1 MLAALA
7 RGQHSAYSERCDR
20 EASSMQKAERR
31 SRKGGG
37 DGLGSHWSY
46 KDSTLCRS
54 ESRLCSQSLSE
65 SGALSRLIGTFFSV
79 A

>member
-1 MLAALA
+1 MLTANVATVK
-7 RGQHSAYSERCDR
+7 RQVCRK
-20 EASSMQKAERR
+20 QKEEVGTAGVMN
-31 SRKGGG
+31 GGG

-46 KDSTLCRS
+46 KESTLCRS
-54 ESRLCSQSLSE
+54 ESRLCSQSFSE